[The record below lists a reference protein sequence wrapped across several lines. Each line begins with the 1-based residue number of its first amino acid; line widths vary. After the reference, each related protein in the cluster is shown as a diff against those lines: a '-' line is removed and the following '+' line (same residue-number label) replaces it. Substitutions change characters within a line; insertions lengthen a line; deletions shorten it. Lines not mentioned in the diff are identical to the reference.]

1 MGNNKIGMN
10 DERIDIIIGNILRIA
25 VIISAIFVLA
35 GAVIYLTRHG
45 QEMPNYGVFS
55 GVPKNLSSL
64 REITESAW
72 NIRSV
77 GIIQL
82 GLLILIFTPVARVAF
97 SVIAFLLERDYM
109 YVIFTLIVLTVL
121 LLSITGVI
129 I

>member
-10 DERIDIIIGNILRIA
+10 DERIDIIIGNILRVA
-25 VIISAIFVLA
+25 VIISALFVLA
-35 GAVIYLTRHG
+35 GAVIYLSRHG
-45 QEMPNYGVFS
+45 LEAPNYGVFS
-55 GVPKNLSSL
+55 GVPKNLSGF
-64 REITESAW
+64 EKIMESAW
-72 NIRSV
+72 NIKSM

-97 SVIAFLLERDYM
+97 SVVAFLLERDYM